1 MDPVFPLLDTIQNPS
16 DLKQLPLD
24 SLPRLAEELRLFLL
38 ESLHDVGGHL
48 GAGLG
53 VVELT
58 IALHRVFDTPDDC
71 LVWDVGH
78 QAYPHKILTDRKNS
92 FHSIRQK
99 DGLAPFPRR
108 EESPFDTF
116 GVGHSSTSISAALG
130 MALADKHLGKT
141 NHHVAIIGDGAMTA
155 GIAFEALN
163 HAGDVDCDLLVI
175 LNDNDMSISGNVGAL
190 SKYFSR
196 LLSSKWYTH
205 LREGGNKMLKNL
217 PIMRELAH
225 RTETHL
231 KGLIAPGTVFEEMGF
246 HYIGPIDGHDIIE
259 CVKTLNHIKT
269 LKGPQFLHVVT
280 QKGKGYAPAEA
291 DPIRYHAVSK
301 GFYRR
306 SPAKDFPETVA
317 AKPSPTPTFSEVFG
331 QWLCVMAK
339 EDSRLYAITPAMCE
353 GSGMV
358 EFAQRFSE
366 RYIDVGIAEQHSI
379 TLAAGMACGGMKP
392 VVAIYSTF
400 LQRAYDQLIH
410 DVAIQDLSVLFAI
423 DRAGLVAD
431 GPTHSGNFDL
441 SYLRCIPN
449 LLIMTPSD
457 EQACWDMLNTG
468 FSYQGP
474 AAVRYPRGK
483 VGRPFEAGFH
493 TLAIGKAQVVREGTG
508 IALLCFGTVLWDA
521 LQAAE
526 PLNAT
531 VVDMRFVKPLDEA
544 CIQTMANTHELLV
557 TLEENVIMGGAGSG
571 VSEVLARLGCNIA
584 ILHLGLPDHFVEH
597 GTQEEMRASCGLNAE
612 GILQAIQEKVSRI
625 SCKFNAIPVELP

>member
-1 MDPVFPLLDTIQNPS
+1 MFPLLDTVDDPT
-16 DLKQLPLD
+16 DLKRLPIEA
-24 SLPRLAEELRLFLL
+24 LPQLAEELRLFLL

-58 IALHRVFDTPDDC
+58 IALHYVFDTPTDC

-78 QAYPHKILTDRKNS
+78 QAYPHKILTQRKKQ
-92 FHSIRQK
+92 FHRIRQK

-108 EESPFDTF
+108 EESIFDTF

-130 MALADKHLGKT
+130 MALADQHLGKQ

-155 GIAFEALN
+155 GMAFEALN

-205 LREGGNKMLKNL
+205 FREGSNKMLKVL
-217 PIMRELAH
+217 PKFRELAH

-231 KGLIAPGTVFEEMGF
+231 KGLLLPGTVFEEMGF
-246 HYIGPIDGHDIIE
+246 HYTGPIDGHDVIE
-259 CVKTLNHIKT
+259 CVKTLNHVKT

-280 QKGKGYAPAEA
+280 KKGKGYAPAEA
-291 DPIRYHAVSK
+291 DPIGYHAVSK
-301 GFYRR
+301 GFYLR
-306 SPAKDFPETVA
+306 SPAKDFPETVTP
-317 AKPSPTPTFSEVFG
+317 KTSKTPTFSEVFG
-331 QWLCVMAK
+331 EWLCTMA
-339 EDSRLYAITPAMCE
+339 EREPRLYGITPAMCE

-358 EFAQRFSE
+358 KFAQQYKE

-379 TLAAGMACGGMKP
+379 TLAAGLACQGMKP

-410 DVAIQDLSVLFAI
+410 DVAIQQLPVLLAI

-441 SYLRCIPN
+441 SYLSCIPN
-449 LLIMTPSD
+449 MLIMAPAD

-468 FSYQGP
+468 FEYAGP

-483 VGRPFEAGFH
+483 VGRPFERRFQS
-493 TLAIGKAQVVREGTG
+493 LAIGKAHVVKQGAEVA
-508 IALLCFGTVLWDA
+508 ILCFGTLLWEA
-521 LQAAE
+521 LPVAE
-526 PLNAT
+526 KLNAT
-531 VVDMRFVKPLDEA
+531 LVDMRFVKPLDQS
-544 CIQTMANTHELLV
+544 CIQQMALSHRCLV
-557 TLEENVIMGGAGSG
+557 TLEENVTTGGAGSA
-571 VSEVLARLGCNIA
+571 VLACLASLGIEIPVLC
-584 ILHLGLPDHFVEH
+584 LGLPDHFVEH
-597 GTQEEMRASCGLNAE
+597 ASQEEMRAACGLDAT
-612 GILQAIQEKVSRI
+612 GIQRAIEEKVSKI
-625 SCKFNAIPVELP
+625 SCKNPEIAVQFPS